1 MNNKI
6 YNFIIDDSDLNAMIL
21 LTKNKN
27 FRILIL

>member
-6 YNFIIDDSDLNAMIL
+6 YNCIIDDSDLNAMIL